1 MEAIE
6 SIKQT
11 IYSQQTL
18 NGTQDKVKL
27 KSGFWEMAEF
37 NRIGF
42 IAFVLSIVACTSAI
56 VTGFFVD
63 GDNQFQLTLMV
74 VPTMATLLSIL
85 VVAPM
90 RWILGIG
97 IAAMLINLV
106 VIFI

>member
-1 MEAIE
+1 MET
-6 SIKQT
+6 T
-11 IYSQQTL
+11 IHSST
-18 NGTQDKVKL
+18 TISSTREKVK
-27 KSGFWEMAEF
+27 SASTFWENAEF
-37 NRIGF
+37 NRIGI

-56 VTGFFVD
+56 VTAFFVD
-63 GDNQFQLTLMV
+63 GTSQMELTLMA

-97 IAAMLINLV
+97 IAAMVINLV